1 MCVFS
6 VKRIKPLIWSR
17 QLIVYRLEVRHAIH
31 SSHLFQ
37 SKLNT
42 HSRRSKTGINQI
54 SCSLMCWV
62 LHPSSTRS
70 FPNPPSNPL
79 LSHNPSLPLLLYQ
92 IPSAFTLSLFFCSLL
107 HLSNTACR
115 CWDISLCPTFNMMP
129 SLDVCC
135 VKLPHVLSL
144 VPKLNDKQNT
154 WLNTSQSIASYS
166 STTPT
171 AHYPILQNQTLRKL
185 IKQHLLWG

>member
-79 LSHNPSLPLLLYQ
+79 LSHNPSSLYSFIKSLQ
-92 IPSAFTLSLFFCSLL
+92 PSHSASFFVLSSISPTQLVAVETSL
-107 HLSNTACR
+107 SAPPSTWCPVWMCVVWN
-115 CWDISLCPTFNMMP
+115 CPTFYR
-129 SLDVCC
+129 
-135 VKLPHVLSL
+135 
-144 VPKLNDKQNT
+144 
-154 WLNTSQSIASYS
+154 WSQSSMINR
-166 STTPT
+166 
-171 AHYPILQNQTLRKL
+171 ILD
-185 IKQHLLWG
+185 